1 MRVSKVHVFLFLTI
15 LLLILLSGCT
25 NNEGNNTHAGGGDP
39 YDIRVIVKDV
49 QSDFWQSVIKGAE
62 KADSELDNVSVTT
75 DGPPTSVDIDDQIG
89 IIENAISSQPDSIV
103 LASTS
108 SDASVSQFS
117 KANEAGIEMIMIDT
131 EVETDEY
138 STFIATNN
146 VDAGAEAAEAF
157 VAELES
163 QNKDLE
169 GEVAIISDLAGVQ
182 TLIDRNEGFVDRL
195 EELAPDIKV
204 METRH
209 ADNDV

>member
-1 MRVSKVHVFLFLTI
+1 
-15 LLLILLSGCT
+15 
-25 NNEGNNTHAGGGDP
+25 
-39 YDIRVIVKDV
+39 
-49 QSDFWQSVIKGAE
+49 
-62 KADSELDNVSVTT
+62 
-75 DGPPTSVDIDDQIG
+75 
-89 IIENAISSQPDSIV
+89 SIV

-209 ADNDV
+209 ADNDVTKALSAAEDVITNNPDVLGFFGDSNVVGIGVARALEGQGLAGEKPLVAFDADSEEVEAVKAGSISALIVQDPFKMGYEGVYNAYNLLEGEEVEKRQD